1 MIINEEQ
8 FFNAIRD
15 YQPFF
20 NNIMNRSLEYNIQ
33 LMPEHVQPN
42 NLRKITVITP
52 NKMRRCNFIPIGFEE
67 QVSENGRHFKWHNFE
82 VRDLIKEHI
91 NSYLFVEHNYVSRN
105 SLNYYFEDCVQLN
118 YQNKNIL
125 PYLIS
130 ITHPKFNIIRFT
142 DNDSS
147 YYYYCMIEIGIKNN
161 FEYQRDF
168 LDKINEINRTSEDD
182 NDMVRIQ

>member
-1 MIINEEQ
+1 MIINDEQ

-20 NNIMNRSLEYNIQ
+20 DNIVNQSLQYNIQ
-33 LMPEHVQPN
+33 LTPEHVSEN
-42 NLRKITVITP
+42 NLNKITVITP

-67 QVSENGRHFKWHNFE
+67 QVSYNGRHFKWHSFE
-82 VRDLIKEHI
+82 GRDLIKEHI
-91 NSYLFVEHNYVSRN
+91 NDYLFVENNYVSRN

-118 YQNKNIL
+118 YENRNIL
-125 PYLIS
+125 PNLIS

-147 YYYYCMIEIGIKNN
+147 YYYYCMIEIGIKSS
-161 FEYQRDF
+161 FDYQRDF
-168 LDKINEINRTSEDD
+168 LDKICSSDEN
-182 NDMVRIQ
+182 NDTVRIM

>member
-1 MIINEEQ
+1 MIINDEQ

-20 NNIMNRSLEYNIQ
+20 DNIVNQSLQYNIQ
-33 LMPEHVQPN
+33 LTPQHVSEN
-42 NLRKITVITP
+42 NLNKITVITP

-67 QVSENGRHFKWHNFE
+67 QVSYNGRHFKWHSFE
-82 VRDLIKEHI
+82 DRDLIKEHI
-91 NSYLFVEHNYVSRN
+91 NDYLFVENNYVSRN

-118 YQNKNIL
+118 YENRNIL
-125 PYLIS
+125 PNLIS

-147 YYYYCMIEIGIKNN
+147 YYYYCMIEIGIKSS
-161 FEYQRDF
+161 FDYQRDF
-168 LDKINEINRTSEDD
+168 LDKICSSDEN
-182 NDMVRIQ
+182 NDTVRIM